1 VRIDSLIWLPQ
12 VVDKLAWKHGVSPE
26 EVEEVL
32 FSKPVFRKIQKGHI
46 PGEDLYA
53 SLGRTRAGR
62 YLAVFFIYSAPTQV
76 VEFSLKICYI
86 NNKVLE
92 EKMLSC
98 QV

>member
-1 VRIDSLIWLPQ
+1 MRIDSLIWLPQ

-62 YLAVFFIYSAPTQV
+62 YLAVFFIYKLSHEALIISARDMDGKERKLYERQ
-76 VEFSLKICYI
+76 
-86 NNKVLE
+86 
-92 EKMLSC
+92 
-98 QV
+98 

>member
-1 VRIDSLIWLPQ
+1 MRIDSLIWLPQ
-12 VVDKLAWKHGVSPE
+12 TVDKLAWKHGVSPE

-62 YLAVFFIYSAPTQV
+62 YLAVFFIYKLSHDALIISARDMDGKERKLYERQ
-76 VEFSLKICYI
+76 
-86 NNKVLE
+86 
-92 EKMLSC
+92 
-98 QV
+98 

>member
-1 VRIDSLIWLPQ
+1 MRIDSLIWLPQ
-12 VVDKLAWKHGVSPE
+12 VVDKLVWKHGVSPE

-62 YLAVFFIYSAPTQV
+62 YLAVFFIYKLSHEALIISARDMDGKERKLYERQ
-76 VEFSLKICYI
+76 
-86 NNKVLE
+86 
-92 EKMLSC
+92 
-98 QV
+98 